1 MEIEIKDST
10 DIISQ
15 NPNHTIESSNGE
27 LTFKLVALNMVSPS
41 NCKFHCPEKSECTI
55 FLDRL
60 RNGSLSTTFTITTV
74 TLIITNET
82 LEPIKID
89 YSKIQAIDVNG
100 FVYSSVELCTGYSF
114 DKISGNYMLPPLS
127 KATFEILFSNVKD
140 AIEQI
145 FYSYQYEKKR
155 ICLSFNSSNNV
166 SRKTATHEIIL
177 NLENQINS
185 LTRELDKLKEELYKE
200 NNRYEEL
207 KQKYYKDTK
216 ELKQSQNSRYPE
228 GSFMQRMDENALVKY
243 KIIEDDD
250 YWRLYSLEKNDTISF
265 NREFNTA
272 KDNYNWVNIGDPIVT
287 LKVDNVVFGMNAPT
301 IIKSTV
307 SGLFEYS
314 SNKMISYDEEICRI
328 RKYSQDEKDSIL
340 EALERNEIKQTV
352 LKKERKKMIERE
364 TLDELIDEG
373 KVFNVYTKKE
383 GNRGTIPMDIATA
396 VWNRDG
402 GRCSMCGSRE
412 NLEFDHIIPVS
423 KGGATTFRNLQL
435 LCKRCNL
442 IKSDNI

>member
-1 MEIEIKDST
+1 M

-15 NPNHTIESSNGE
+15 GSNCTIESSNGE
-27 LTFKLVALNMVSPS
+27 LTFEFVALNMVSQS
-41 NCKFHCPEKSECTI
+41 NCKYHCPEKSECAI

-60 RNGSLSTTFTITTV
+60 RKSSLSTTFTIATV
-74 TLIITNET
+74 TLIIANET
-82 LEPIKID
+82 QKPFNID

-100 FVYSSVELCTGYSF
+100 FVYSSVELCSEYSF
-114 DKISGNYMLPPLS
+114 NKISGNYILPPLS
-127 KATFEILFSNVKD
+127 KATFDVLFSNVRD
-140 AIEQI
+140 TIEQI
-145 FYSYQYEKKR
+145 YYSYQYGEKEIR
-155 ICLSFNSSNNV
+155 ISLNGNDNIS
-166 SRKTATHEIIL
+166 KETAIYEIIS
-177 NLENQINS
+177 NLEDQVNDLNQ
-185 LTRELDKLKEELYKE
+185 ELDKLKEELRE
-200 NNRYEEL
+200 EGNRYREL
-207 KQKYYKDTK
+207 KQKYYKDTQ

-265 NREFNTA
+265 NREFDTT

-287 LKVDNVVFGMNAPT
+287 LKIDNVVLGMNAPT

-307 SGLFEYS
+307 SGIFEYS
-314 SNKMISYDEEICRI
+314 SNKMISYNEEICKI
-328 RKYSQDEKDSIL
+328 RKYSQDEKESIL
-340 EALERNEIKQTV
+340 EVLERNEIKQAV

-364 TLDELIDEG
+364 TLDELIGEG
-373 KVFNVYTKKE
+373 KVFNIYTKKE
-383 GNRGTIPMDIATA
+383 GNRAIIPMDIASA

-442 IKSDNI
+442 IKSNNI